1 MRNGPYSLRST
12 ARRQVRRDRWS
23 SSVETLATQ
32 SETLDQRAVTLDVDV
47 LEVAQQ
53 ATTLTYEQ
61 KQATP

>member
-23 SSVETLATQ
+23 SRVETLATQ

-61 KQATP
+61 KQATT